1 MIYIYK
7 LLCYCFSLFFFYKMV
22 IVLLDIFLCGF
33 EKNYYFYLMVFIGNQ
48 YGFNCW
54 FLFVFIGLIIMCNFV
69 NNSEL
74 QKNIIIWIFEEYNYL
89 LYKC

>member
-1 MIYIYK
+1 
-7 LLCYCFSLFFFYKMV
+7 
-22 IVLLDIFLCGF
+22 
-33 EKNYYFYLMVFIGNQ
+33 MVFIGNQ